1 MYKELLEILKSG
13 EIKDKQQAEIFAE
26 SAQEWNI
33 SDGNFGDFRLKTNSG
48 YAEIYGAE
56 VKKGDE
62 EIAVPEFP
70 QKIRFFNSEMEEI
83 SFLPD
88 EF

>member
-1 MYKELLEILKSG
+1 MKKELIEIIKSG
-13 EIKDKQQAEIFAE
+13 EIKDKQQAETFAE
-26 SAQEWNI
+26 AAEWNI
-33 SDGNFGDFRLKTNSG
+33 SEWNYGDFRLKTNSG

-56 VKKGDE
+56 VKMGDE

>member
-1 MYKELLEILKSG
+1 MIKELLEILKSG
-13 EIKDKQQAEIFAE
+13 EIKDKQQAETFAE
-26 SAQEWNI
+26 NAEWNI
-33 SDGNFGDFRLKTNSG
+33 SDGKFGDFRLKAEFG

-56 VKKGDE
+56 VKNGDE

-83 SFLPD
+83 SFRPD

>member
-1 MYKELLEILKSG
+1 MNKELLEILKSG
-13 EIKDKQQAEIFAE
+13 EIKDKQQAETFAE
-26 SAQEWNI
+26 AAEWNI
-33 SDGNFGDFRLKTNSG
+33 SESNFGDFRLKAEFG

-56 VKKGDE
+56 AKIGDE

-70 QKIRFFNSEMEEI
+70 QKIRFFNSEMEGI
-83 SFLPD
+83 SFIPD

>member
-1 MYKELLEILKSG
+1 MKKELIEILKSG
-13 EIKDKQQAEIFAE
+13 EIKDKQQAETFAE
-26 SAQEWNI
+26 AAEWNI
-33 SDGNFGDFRLKTNSG
+33 SEGNCGDFRLKTNSG

-56 VKKGDE
+56 AKMGDE

-70 QKIRFFNSEMEEI
+70 QKIRFFNSEMEEV